1 MSHTCHTCLTQVTH
15 VSLTSHMSHSG
26 HACLTHVTN
35 VSLTSQM
42 SQSRHTHAL
51 TSPMS
56 HSDLTCVSFMSHSV
70 AAVNFTPP
78 GCDLKTYNNPMG
90 DSTQRVLHVS
100 FMWKYVFD
108 ARMSCATFVRIY
120 AICKNRLEFLMN
132 QWECINMMATQSHLS
147 WTHEISLISH

>member
-1 MSHTCHTCLTQVTH
+1 MSHMIVLLISHTSHSLTSHMSHSGHTY

-26 HACLTHVTN
+26 HTY
-35 VSLTSQM
+35 VSLTSHM
-42 SQSRHTHAL
+42 SHSRHTYAL

-78 GCDLKTYNNPMG
+78 GCGLKTYSNPMG

-100 FMWKYVFD
+100 FMRKYVFD
-108 ARMSCATFVRIY
+108 AHMSCETFVRICE
-120 AICKNRLEFLMN
+120 ICKNRLEFLMN
-132 QWECINMMATQSHLS
+132 Q
-147 WTHEISLISH
+147 